1 MMKRTALCLWALVT
15 VVMLNTACNGDEK
28 PLPNIQTM
36 LADMT
41 PDANGQ
47 VSKLTLDDGGVK
59 TLAKPLKG
67 LKADS
72 TYRIRAVY
80 EVQAPTRISLI
91 GCTPVLA
98 AAPKAY
104 AADKVRTDAVNV
116 VSCWQGTL
124 YINLHI
130 GIKGTN
136 TGKHYFGFNRG
147 ELTENGNGTRTLHI
161 TLLHDQHGDPA
172 YYTTEMYLSMPLK
185 SLAGMLRP
193 STDSVSV
200 SVNTFGGVAHF
211 AFIYK
216 E

>member
-1 MMKRTALCLWALVT
+1 MMKRTALCLLATT
-15 VVMLNTACNGDEK
+15 VLLGTACSDDEK

-47 VSKLTLDDGGVK
+47 VSELTLDDGGVK

-72 TYRIRAVY
+72 TYRIWAVY
-80 EVQAPTRISLI
+80 EVQTPTCVSLI

-104 AADKVRTDAVNV
+104 AADKVHTDALSV
-116 VSCWQGTL
+116 VSCWQGTS

-147 ELTENGNGTRTLHI
+147 ELTDNGNGTRTLHI

-185 SLAGMLRP
+185 PLAGTLRP

-200 SVNTFGGVAHF
+200 SVNTFRGVEHF
-211 AFIYK
+211 AFIYH
-216 E
+216 

>member
-1 MMKRTALCLWALVT
+1 MMKRTALCLLATT
-15 VVMLNTACNGDEK
+15 VLLCTACSDDEK
-28 PLPNIQTM
+28 PLSNIQTM

-47 VSKLTLDDGGVK
+47 VSELTLDDGGVK

-72 TYRIRAVY
+72 TYRIWAVY
-80 EVQAPTRISLI
+80 EVQTPTCVSLI

-104 AADKVRTDAVNV
+104 ATDKVRTDALSV
-116 VSCWQGTL
+116 VSCWQGAS

-147 ELTENGNGTRTLHI
+147 ELTDNGNGTRTLHI

-200 SVNTFGGVAHF
+200 SVNTFRGVEHF
-211 AFIYK
+211 AFIYH
-216 E
+216 

>member
-1 MMKRTALCLWALVT
+1 MMKRTALCLLATT
-15 VVMLNTACNGDEK
+15 VLLCTACSDDEK

-47 VSKLTLDDGGVK
+47 VSELTLDDGGVK

-72 TYRIRAVY
+72 TYRIWAVY
-80 EVQAPTRISLI
+80 EVQTPTCVSLI

-104 AADKVRTDAVNV
+104 ATDKVRTDALSV
-116 VSCWQGTL
+116 VSCWQGAS

-147 ELTENGNGTRTLHI
+147 ELTDNGNGTRTLHI

-185 SLAGMLRP
+185 PLAGTLRS

-200 SVNTFGGVAHF
+200 SVNTFRGVEHF
-211 AFIYK
+211 AFIYR
-216 E
+216 